1 MGPLAG
7 LKVLELAHIMSGP
20 TAGMLLADLG
30 ADVIKVERVPDG
42 DDTRRF
48 TPPTVNGE
56 SSAFMMMNRN
66 KRGIALDLKQPAAK
80 AALLRMVERSDV
92 VIENFRTRTMDKLGL
107 GADVLRR
114 INPALIYCTVSGYG
128 LTGPDADKGGF
139 DLVAQGLSGLMRITG
154 EPGGAP
160 TKVGSP
166 VTDINA
172 GILAALGILAAY
184 VHRLRTGEGQIVDT
198 SLLEAGVMQTFWQS
212 AILLGSGKEIGAL
225 GSAHPLTAPYQAFQ
239 TSDGWITVG
248 ASNQVNF
255 ARLTQALGAP
265 ELHTDPRFRDN
276 AARMV
281 HLPALVESLTQHFAT
296 RSSAHWLAE
305 LAAVGVPAGPVLTIA
320 EMLEH
325 PQVRAR
331 EMVVE
336 TQHPVAGATHA
347 IGCPIKLST
356 TPTSIRRPAPVFGQ
370 HTREVLLEFGLGA
383 DEVRALLDA
392 GAGVQH
398 KKNYEANQ
406 D

>member
-30 ADVIKVERVPDG
+30 ADVVKVERVPDG

-48 TPPTVNGE
+48 APPTVNGE

-66 KRGIALDLKQPAAK
+66 KRGIALDLKHPAAK

-92 VIENFRTRTMDKLGL
+92 VIENFRAGTMDKLGL
-107 GADVLRR
+107 GIDVLRR
-114 INPALIYCTVSGYG
+114 ANPALIYSVVSGYG
-128 LTGPDADKGGF
+128 LTGPDAGKGGF

-172 GILAALGILAAY
+172 GILAALGIVAAY

-212 AILLGSGKEIGAL
+212 AIMLGSGKEIGAL

-248 ASNQVNF
+248 ASNQVNY
-255 ARLTQALGAP
+255 ARLTQVLEAP
-265 ELHTDPRFRDN
+265 ELLADPRFRDN
-276 AARMV
+276 AARMA
-281 HLPALVESLTQHFAT
+281 HLPALVETLTLHFRCRT
-296 RSSAHWLAE
+296 SAHWLAA
-305 LAAVGVPAGPVLTIA
+305 LDAVGVPAGPVLTIA

-331 EMVVE
+331 DMLVE
-336 TQHPVAGATHA
+336 TQHPVAGATLA
-347 IGCPIKLST
+347 IGCPIKLSA
-356 TPTSIRRPAPVFGQ
+356 TPTSVRRPAPVLGQ
-370 HTREVLLEFGLGA
+370 HTREVLLEFGLDAA
-383 DEVRALLDA
+383 DVQALLDA
-392 GAGVQH
+392 GAGVQ
-398 KKNYEANQ
+398 ARSAAACT
-406 D
+406 